1 MKTALLPLLLGACL
15 LSGPAQAQSI
25 TIGPNGI
32 SVTPAPGQT
41 DVPNIRIDS
50 NGIRVTAPGTAP
62 ARPGGVR
69 VTPLS
74 RTMNCN
80 GTNVTIRGDGGRVR
94 LLGNCPLV
102 NVNGSR
108 NTVSVERLGQ
118 VNVRG
123 SFNVVTYGAA
133 LRGGRIAQSLSGPGN
148 SVRASGAGAVRPV
161 PIKPSPVK
169 PVPAKPVPAKP
180 VSTKPV
186 PAKPVPAPPK
196 TATPL

>member
-1 MKTALLPLLLGACL
+1 MKTALLPLLLGAWL

-25 TIGPNGI
+25 TIGPDGI

-41 DVPNIRIDS
+41 DVPNIRIDN
-50 NGIRVTAPGTAP
+50 NGIRVTAP

-69 VTPLS
+69 VTPVS
-74 RTMNCN
+74 RTMSCN
-80 GTNVTIRGDGGRVR
+80 GRTVNIRGEGGRVK

-102 NVNGSR
+102 SITGSR

-123 SFNVVTYGAA
+123 SANVITYSAA
-133 LRGGRIAQSLSGPGN
+133 LRGGRIAQSLSGSGN
-148 SVRASGAGAVRPV
+148 SVRAAGVSAVRPAPV
-161 PIKPSPVK
+161 RPAPVK
-169 PVPAKPVPAKP
+169 PAPVRPAL
-180 VSTKPV
+180 TKPT
-186 PAKPVPAPPK
+186 PTPPK